1 MSTKAEGKNSILL
14 KSALQNHPYPMLG
27 LWKVKAKDN
36 DGKIC
41 FPTLTLPNH
50 ILSYAKIAK
59 IYQYNKQQQQ
69 PFISFHHTVFIA
81 LSTVHPNTV
90 FFPNIRV
97 YFGFSNKKLY
107 SLYKKYIEKF
117 ADSKKITTFAL
128 ALRHYGF
135 RSKERW

>member
-41 FPTLTLPNH
+41 FPTLALPNH

-69 PFISFHHTVFIA
+69 PFISFHHTYCLHRPLNSSTQYSILSKHSAVFWLLKQKI
-81 LSTVHPNTV
+81 
-90 FFPNIRV
+90 IR
-97 YFGFSNKKLY
+97 F
-107 SLYKKYIEKF
+107 I
-117 ADSKKITTFAL
+117 
-128 ALRHYGF
+128 
-135 RSKERW
+135 

>member
-41 FPTLTLPNH
+41 FPTLALPNH

-59 IYQYNKQQQQ
+59 ISNTTNNSNNLLFPSIILSSSPSQQFTQIQCSFQTFGCILAYQTKNY
-69 PFISFHHTVFIA
+69 TVYIK
-81 LSTVHPNTV
+81 NTSK
-90 FFPNIRV
+90 NLQIQ
-97 YFGFSNKKLY
+97 KK
-107 SLYKKYIEKF
+107 SLPLH
-117 ADSKKITTFAL
+117 SL
-128 ALRHYGF
+128 
-135 RSKERW
+135 

>member
-1 MSTKAEGKNSILL
+1 
-14 KSALQNHPYPMLG
+14 MLG

-41 FPTLTLPNH
+41 FPTLALPNH
-50 ILSYAKIAK
+50 ILFYAKIAK
-59 IYQYNKQQQQ
+59 IYQYNKQLQQ
-69 PFISFHHTVFIA
+69 PFISFHHTVFIV
-81 LSTVHPNTV
+81 LSTVQPNTV
-90 FFPNIRV
+90 FFPNIRL
-97 YFGFSNKKLY
+97 YFGLSNKKLY
-107 SLYKKYIEKF
+107 GLYKKYIEKF

>member
-1 MSTKAEGKNSILL
+1 
-14 KSALQNHPYPMLG
+14 MLG

-81 LSTVHPNTV
+81 LSTVQPNTV

-107 SLYKKYIEKF
+107 GLYKKYIEKF

>member
-41 FPTLTLPNH
+41 FPTLALPNH

-59 IYQYNKQQQQ
+59 IYQYNKQQQFPSIILSSSPSQ
-69 PFISFHHTVFIA
+69 QFNQIQYSFHTFGCILASQTKNYTVYIK
-81 LSTVHPNTV
+81 NTSK
-90 FFPNIRV
+90 NLQIQ
-97 YFGFSNKKLY
+97 KK
-107 SLYKKYIEKF
+107 SLPLH
-117 ADSKKITTFAL
+117 SL
-128 ALRHYGF
+128 
-135 RSKERW
+135 

>member
-41 FPTLTLPNH
+41 FPTLALPNH

-59 IYQYNKQQQQ
+59 IYQYNKQLQQ

-81 LSTVHPNTV
+81 LSTVQPNTV
-90 FFPNIRV
+90 FFQTFGCILASQTKNYTV
-97 YFGFSNKKLY
+97 YIKNTSKNLQIKKK
-107 SLYKKYIEKF
+107 SLPLH
-117 ADSKKITTFAL
+117 SL
-128 ALRHYGF
+128 
-135 RSKERW
+135 